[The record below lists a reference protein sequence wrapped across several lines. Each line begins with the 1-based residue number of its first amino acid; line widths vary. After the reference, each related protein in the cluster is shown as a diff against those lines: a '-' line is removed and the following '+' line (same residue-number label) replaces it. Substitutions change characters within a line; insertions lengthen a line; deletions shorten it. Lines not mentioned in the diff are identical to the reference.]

1 MSSGYKVLEHT
12 ADAGVRVWAKTRKAL
27 FEEAAVAMVSLISE
41 SDDEELQNETRIH
54 LESTTIEELLLAW
67 LKEVLFLIENESVI
81 YKQFQVENHNFQEN
95 DASTYYIDAKM
106 FGIPFSKSRHEVCR
120 EIKAVTRHAF
130 HLKEN
135 GPWWEASILFDV

>member
-1 MSSGYKVLEHT
+1 MSSGFKVLEHT
-12 ADAGVRVWAKTRKAL
+12 GDVGVRIWAKTLGEL
-27 FEEAAVAMVSLISE
+27 FEEAARAMISLIVHTE
-41 SDDEELQNETRIH
+41 ENELQNERKLH
-54 LESTTIEELLLAW
+54 LEANTIEELLLAW

-81 YKQFQVENHNFQEN
+81 YRQFQVENTNFQEK
-95 DASTYYIDAKM
+95 DVTTYYIDAKIS
-106 FGIPFSKSRHEVCR
+106 GNPFSNSRHDVCR